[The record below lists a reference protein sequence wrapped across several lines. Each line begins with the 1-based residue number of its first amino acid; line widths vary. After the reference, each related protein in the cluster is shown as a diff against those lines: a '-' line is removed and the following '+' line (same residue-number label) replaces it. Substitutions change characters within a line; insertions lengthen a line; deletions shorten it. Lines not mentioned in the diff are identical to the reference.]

1 MAPLRR
7 SWVLRLLGVVAAGSV
22 AASLALPH
30 DAGAQAAAQ
39 AADVPTQLK
48 QVKAALADV
57 KADAKKLARALDRAN
72 QALNRAENE
81 LEEAEL
87 QRLGAH
93 ARGVRA
99 TAGLQDATVR
109 VERLRRVLG
118 DRARGIYMGGDP
130 AGLSALVR
138 NDRVDQLLSQVTML
152 DHLARESNESLA
164 DLVIAQQDYALAK
177 QALGEAERDARR
189 AGAII
194 SRKIAEAVELRDLR
208 LQAKEKLDDKIR
220 LLEGEEAVL
229 RATQQQ
235 RLARQAGVVRG
246 GGTCDLSGTSD
257 AEYFI
262 IMKESRGD
270 PTADNPTSTAFGL
283 GQLLLDLRR
292 RYLGANYD
300 TIDCGLQLMAFRSYV
315 RDRYGTAEAAR
326 AFWLSH
332 GWY

>member
-1 MAPLRR
+1 MAPFRR

-30 DAGAQAAAQ
+30 DAGAQAVPQ

-48 QVKAALADV
+48 QVKAALADT

-99 TAGLQDATVR
+99 TAALQDATVR

-118 DRARGIYMGGDP
+118 DRARGIYMAGDP
-130 AGLSALVR
+130 AGLTALVR
-138 NDRVDQLLSQVTML
+138 NEQVEELLSQVTML

-164 DLVIAQQDYALAK
+164 DLVIAQQDYALAR

-189 AGAII
+189 AGVII

-208 LQAKEKLDDKIR
+208 LQAKEQLDDKIR

-246 GGTCDLSGTSD
+246 GGKCDLSGTSD

-270 PTADNPTSTAFGL
+270 PTADNPISTAFGL

-292 RYLGANYD
+292 RILGANYD
-300 TIDCGLQLMAFRSYV
+300 TIDCGLQLMAFRTYV
-315 RDRYGTAEAAR
+315 RERYGTAEAAK

>member
-1 MAPLRR
+1 MAPFRR

-22 AASLALPH
+22 AASLVLPH
-30 DAGAQAAAQ
+30 YAGAQAAPQ

-87 QRLGAH
+87 QRLSAH
-93 ARGVRA
+93 ARRVR
-99 TAGLQDATVR
+99 
-109 VERLRRVLG
+109 G
-118 DRARGIYMGGDP
+118 DRARGIYMAGDP

-138 NDRVDQLLSQVTML
+138 NDQVDELLSQVTML

-164 DLVIAQQDYALAK
+164 DLVVAQQDYALAK

-189 AGAII
+189 AGVVIA
-194 SRKIAEAVELRDLR
+194 RKIAEAVELRDLR

-235 RLARQAGVVRG
+235 RLQRQAGLVRG
-246 GGTCDLSGTSD
+246 GGKCDLSGTSD

-292 RYLGANYD
+292 RILGANYD
-300 TIDCGLQLMAFRSYV
+300 TIDCGLQLMAFRTYV
-315 RDRYGTAEAAR
+315 RERYGTAENAQ